1 MPHSRRA
8 SGSRRPLRNRPEN
21 KARSRTPR
29 HIPAAF
35 AGQKDACKN
44 KGPAAGIPAG
54 RYRLSCA
61 QPSGAPVRTSPCLP
75 CARPMPM
82 STPPMR
88 QMPEPCLLRAAHA
101 APPRTGGTGTGY
113 AHGMRTPDLRASPP
127 AGGDAPARA
136 AQRPSVR
143 RGGPMPDAPPGTP
156 DAGMP
161 LTRRP
166 AAWTRVRRTQRSG
179 CAPARTDPRTAGAAP
194 GPLTPSRAAPRN
206 RPRSDRSS
214 SAGNPPSATACRTDS
229 LGPACSRC
237 L

>member
-1 MPHSRRA
+1 MAASAAPPGPCRTRGGHPDHGGPSGTVPKTRRGA
-8 SGSRRPLRNRPEN
+8 EPRAISRRPLPGKRMHAKTRGRWRTSRRGDTAFLVPSLP
-21 KARSRTPR
+21 AR
-29 HIPAAF
+29 
-35 AGQKDACKN
+35 
-44 KGPAAGIPAG
+44 
-54 RYRLSCA
+54 
-61 QPSGAPVRTSPCLP
+61 PSGRPPASVRAAHTDIH
-75 CARPMPM
+75 A
-82 STPPMR
+82 PMR
-88 QMPEPCLLRAAHA
+88 QTPEPCLLRAAHA
-101 APPRTGGTGTGY
+101 AAPRTGGTGTGY

-127 AGGDAPARA
+127 AGGGAPE
-136 AQRPSVR
+136 
-143 RGGPMPDAPPGTP
+143 TP

-166 AAWTRVRRTQRSG
+166 AAGTRVRRTQRSG

>member
-44 KGPAAGIPAG
+44 KGPVADIPAG

-88 QMPEPCLLRAAHA
+88 QTPEPCLLRAAHA
-101 APPRTGGTGTGY
+101 APPRTGGTGTACGP
-113 AHGMRTPDLRASPP
+113 RTCGRPRLPEKAPRHARPNGLPSGGAARCRTRPGN
-127 AGGDAPARA
+127 AGCGDAPDAQARGRDSGTA
-136 AQRPSVR
+136 HSKVRMRPGAHRSANGGGRAGSPYAFPGRSPEPSPFRSIQFR
-143 RGGPMPDAPPGTP
+143 RK
-156 DAGMP
+156 
-161 LTRRP
+161 
-166 AAWTRVRRTQRSG
+166 
-179 CAPARTDPRTAGAAP
+179 
-194 GPLTPSRAAPRN
+194 PSF
-206 RPRSDRSS
+206 
-214 SAGNPPSATACRTDS
+214 GNGLSYR
-229 LGPACSRC
+229 
-237 L
+237 

>member
-8 SGSRRPLRNRPEN
+8 SRSRRPLRNRPEN
-21 KARSRTPR
+21 KARSKTPR

-44 KGPAAGIPAG
+44 KGPRADTPAG

-75 CARPMPM
+75 RGGPCRCPRRRCGRRRNPASRARPM
-82 STPPMR
+82 R
-88 QMPEPCLLRAAHA
+88 HRRGHA
-101 APPRTGGTGTGY
+101 GQARDTRTACGFPDY
-113 AHGMRTPDLRASPP
+113 AGVPP
-127 AGGDAPARA
+127 AGGCAPARA

-143 RGGPMPDAPPGTP
+143 RGGPSRVLPPGKP
-156 DAGMP
+156 DAGRP

-179 CAPARTDPRTAGAAP
+179 RPGAHRSANGGGRAGTPYAFP
-194 GPLTPSRAAPRN
+194 GRSPEPSPLRSIQFRRKPSF
-206 RPRSDRSS
+206 
-214 SAGNPPSATACRTDS
+214 GNGLSYR
-229 LGPACSRC
+229 
-237 L
+237 